1 MTCKIDVQYKRQI
14 ATATC
19 LLLCITML
27 CFSKEMKLG
36 VLEGIRLS
44 SEILIPTLFPF
55 FILSDYWSKNF
66 YISDSSPF
74 SRIFVRLFHIPP
86 RGLLAFITGII
97 CGFPLGVKVARDLY
111 DRDEIDQGQLTS
123 LCGFSNNPSMAFV
136 ISGVGLGIFGSV
148 SIGILL
154 FLSCLLSAIACG
166 VLFRQEETK
175 VTKHANISRQKFNLV
190 ESIKNA
196 GLTSITVSS
205 YVIFFSAII
214 CVVKNSPLLAP
225 YLELCSAVEIIS
237 KSSFN
242 TSQKLALIAFSLGF
256 SGLSVHMQS
265 FSFMGDRVKKSR
277 YLLMKLAQGL
287 LSSLI
292 ILILKKAVP

>member
-66 YISDSSPF
+66 YITDSSPF

-86 RGLLAFITGII
+86 SGLLAFIIGII

-148 SIGILL
+148 RIGILL

-175 VTKHANISRQKFNLV
+175 VTKHANISRQKFILV
-190 ESIKNA
+190 ESIKHA

>member
-19 LLLCITML
+19 LFLCITML

-86 RGLLAFITGII
+86 CGLLAFITGII

-148 SIGILL
+148 RIGILL

-166 VLFRQEETK
+166 VLFRQEKTK
-175 VTKHANISRQKFNLV
+175 VTKHANISRQKFILV

-225 YLELCSAVEIIS
+225 CLELCSAVEIIS

>member
-86 RGLLAFITGII
+86 CGLLAFITGII

-175 VTKHANISRQKFNLV
+175 VTKHANISRQKFILV

>member
-66 YISDSSPF
+66 YISEKSVLSKL
-74 SRIFVRLFHIPP
+74 FVRLFYIPP
-86 RGLLAFITGII
+86 CGLLAFITGII

-111 DRDEIDQGQLTS
+111 DRDGIDQGQLTR

-154 FLSCLLSAIACG
+154 FLSCLLSAFACG

-175 VTKHANISRQKFNLV
+175 VTKHANISRQKFNLI

-205 YVIFFSAII
+205 YVIFFSAVIH
-214 CVVKNSPLLAP
+214 VVKNSPLLAP

>member
-66 YISDSSPF
+66 YISEKSVLSKL
-74 SRIFVRLFHIPP
+74 FVRLFYIPP
-86 RGLLAFITGII
+86 CGLLAFITGII

-111 DRDEIDQGQLTS
+111 DRDGIDQGQLTR

-154 FLSCLLSAIACG
+154 FLSCLLSAFACG

-175 VTKHANISRQKFNLV
+175 VTKHANISRQKFNLI

-205 YVIFFSAII
+205 YVIFFSAVIH
-214 CVVKNSPLLAP
+214 VVKNSPLLAP

-237 KSSFN
+237 KKN
-242 TSQKLALIAFSLGF
+242 
-256 SGLSVHMQS
+256 
-265 FSFMGDRVKKSR
+265 
-277 YLLMKLAQGL
+277 
-287 LSSLI
+287 
-292 ILILKKAVP
+292 